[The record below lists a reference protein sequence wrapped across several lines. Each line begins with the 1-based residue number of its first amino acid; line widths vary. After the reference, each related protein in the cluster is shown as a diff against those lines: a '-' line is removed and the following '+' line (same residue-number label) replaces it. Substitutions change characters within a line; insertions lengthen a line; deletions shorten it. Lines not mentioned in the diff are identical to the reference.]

1 MAVSGEASTQE
12 VLKMFRPLFSMAP
25 ALKSST
31 ATIMKMSRSYS
42 RPKVSS
48 SQRMARFNAPKAYSH
63 WPMLCG
69 SE

>member
-1 MAVSGEASTQE
+1 
-12 VLKMFRPLFSMAP
+12 MFRPLFSMAP

-42 RPKVSS
+42 RPKASS